1 MAEGVKG
8 LLMNLHDFGDGIH
21 RATPMY
27 KKAAELGDK
36 RAAQRLSGNAAGPI
50 ATDSIV
56 QRDGYGGDGGN
67 SGDTPRGKDKDCVI
81 M

>member
-1 MAEGVKG
+1 
-8 LLMNLHDFGDGIH
+8 
-21 RATPMY
+21 MY

-36 RAAQRLSGNAAGPI
+36 RAAQRLRGTAAGPI

-56 QRDGYGGDGGN
+56 QRDRYGENGVDM
-67 SGDTPRGKDKDCVI
+67 PRAKDKDCVI